1 MRKHLSVG
9 LALLLIIPLLACAKK
24 TEEKG
29 KEKEKQVSAEDL
41 LKKDLDGVKILMVI
55 AQDKFQ
61 DDEYAISRQ
70 LYDSLGAKVTVASK
84 TKGTCTGLAKTKVES
99 DLALKDVNVDDYDG
113 VVFIGGPG
121 AESLFKDE
129 EAFAIAR
136 ATKEQGKVLGAICL
150 APVILANAGVL
161 QGVEA
166 TVWESSTYHESVK
179 MLEKG
184 GAIFAKGKSV
194 KVSGN
199 IITANGPDVSQS
211 FAEKVAALL
220 KNQKT
225 LKEQQVQ
232 EESLK

>member
-1 MRKHLSVG
+1 MRKYLAIALS
-9 LALLLIIPLLACAKK
+9 LLLVLPLLSCAKK
-24 TEEKG
+24 TEEKS
-29 KEKEKQVSAEDL
+29 KEKEKQVTAQDL

-55 AQDKFQ
+55 AQDRFQ

-70 LYDSLGAKVTVASK
+70 LYESLGAKVTVASK

-121 AESLFKDE
+121 AETLFKDE

-136 ATKEQGKVLGAICL
+136 ATKDQEKVLGAICL

-166 TVWESSTYHESVK
+166 TVWQSSTYHESVK
-179 MLEKG
+179 MLEQG
-184 GAIFAKGKSV
+184 GAIFAKDKSV

-199 IITANGPDVSQS
+199 IITANGPQVAQS

-220 KNQKT
+220 KNQKI
-225 LKEQQVQ
+225 LKDQKAQ
-232 EESLK
+232 EEALK